1 MVPVYFAHSYR
12 DEDRR
17 INEHFL
23 NLMKDK
29 GFSPCVDIPSN
40 RLNAAKQ
47 ERQLGFAAAL
57 VAVLP
62 YRSGGPSP
70 YILSEISMAV
80 RSGKPALV
88 FTEDT
93 IGSGNFSERVL
104 KDRFSRKSFWRS
116 TREHIDALE
125 RLHAF
130 VGPTLLPRLR
140 ASDKQ
145 RSICVLGFEQLPDT
159 LKDAV
164 KRSIGQRQYSLVRVC
179 DPGPEDKVL
188 REEAYANIRDASLVV
203 AFLDY
208 LTPADTYWLGFARG
222 GLIPTI
228 MLHTSPHPPLRLT
241 VPEQLGP
248 RHVVSGLEL
257 IQVLETEIDIFE
269 DEAFE
274 MDQSGEINAYIEFL
288 KSASRTGG
296 RYDAGSRVEFI
307 QHIGRDFYN
316 IGEAGAAGP
325 GATNNEQSGG

>member
-62 YRSGGPSP
+62 NRDSGPSP

-104 KDRFSRKSFWRS
+104 KDRFSRRS
-116 TREHIDALE
+116 AAL
-125 RLHAF
+125 
-130 VGPTLLPRLR
+130 PLLP
-140 ASDKQ
+140 S
-145 RSICVLGFEQLPDT
+145 
-159 LKDAV
+159 
-164 KRSIGQRQYSLVRVC
+164 
-179 DPGPEDKVL
+179 
-188 REEAYANIRDASLVV
+188 
-203 AFLDY
+203 
-208 LTPADTYWLGFARG
+208 
-222 GLIPTI
+222 
-228 MLHTSPHPPLRLT
+228 
-241 VPEQLGP
+241 
-248 RHVVSGLEL
+248 
-257 IQVLETEIDIFE
+257 
-269 DEAFE
+269 
-274 MDQSGEINAYIEFL
+274 
-288 KSASRTGG
+288 GG
-296 RYDAGSRVEFI
+296 RGS
-307 QHIGRDFYN
+307 
-316 IGEAGAAGP
+316 AALL
-325 GATNNEQSGG
+325 SLF